1 MTDQN
6 TNPTTLSDSAD
17 VAEARSVFKVLSLLL
32 DYPGERLIEARE
44 ELDDIINGLSHSIVK
59 AKCVYFLGYL
69 DATPLLRLQEEYT
82 RLFDFNPATCLNLTF
97 HECGESKGRG
107 FALANLSRLY
117 KDTGYELASRELPD
131 YLPLVLEF
139 LSVCSWETCA
149 KILAQ
154 YDSHI
159 SGLASRLLEQE
170 SGYASLV
177 EALSALVRELAGKGD

>member
-6 TNPTTLSDSAD
+6 TNPTTMSDSASM
-17 VAEARSVFKVLSLLL
+17 AEARSVFKVLSLLL

-59 AKCVYFLGYL
+59 AKCAYFLAYL

-97 HECGESKGRG
+97 HKCGESKGRG

-139 LSVCSWETCA
+139 LSVCSGVTCA
-149 KILAQ
+149 KILTQ

-159 SGLASRLLEQE
+159 SGLAFRLLEQE
-170 SGYASLV
+170 SGYAGLV
-177 EALSALVRELAGKGD
+177 EALSTLVRELAGKGD

>member
-6 TNPTTLSDSAD
+6 TNPTTMSDSAAM
-17 VAEARSVFKVLSLLL
+17 AEARSVFKVLSLLL

-44 ELDDIINGLSHSIVK
+44 ELGDIINGFSHSIVK
-59 AKCVYFLGYL
+59 AKCGHFLAYL

-139 LSVCSWETCA
+139 LSVCSGETCS
-149 KILAQ
+149 KILTQ

-170 SGYASLV
+170 SGYAGLV
-177 EALSALVRELAGKGD
+177 EALSTIVDELAGKGD